1 MIEQHKMDAA
11 TNSPE
16 ISPRFLSQLGP
27 LLILTSIFFLN
38 FISRIILAP
47 LIPEIEIAFNL
58 THAGAG
64 ALFFFISLGTF
75 ISLTTSGFIS
85 SRLNHRRTIIV
96 SNTVLGLAMIGTAFC
111 KDIWS
116 LRLGLFTVGIAA
128 GVYLPSAFSILTGLI
143 GSQHWGKALAIH
155 DMAPN
160 LSFVAAPLIAEFIM
174 TRYSG
179 KIAFML
185 FGFSALIL
193 SPLFARFGRGGKFLG
208 EAPSF
213 LSFREFFTKSSFW
226 VMVFLFSMGVCSSL
240 GIYTMLPIY
249 LVTELDMDRNLANT
263 LVALSRISGLIMAFL
278 GGWAADRFGPKLTL
292 KIVLLVTGIM
302 TILLGITP
310 GRYAAVV
317 VFLQPSVAVC
327 FFPAGFAAMA
337 FIFPPKSR
345 SLAVSLIVPLAT
357 LAGGGIVP
365 IFIGL
370 IGDIGS
376 FALGIIISGGLITAA
391 AIFTDMLKFDFRQN

>member
-1 MIEQHKMDAA
+1 
-11 TNSPE
+11 
-16 ISPRFLSQLGP
+16 L
-27 LLILTSIFFLN
+27 
-38 FISRIILAP
+38 
-47 LIPEIEIAFNL
+47 
-58 THAGAG
+58 
-64 ALFFFISLGTF
+64 
-75 ISLTTSGFIS
+75 IS
-85 SRLNHRRTIIV
+85 SQN
-96 SNTVLGLAMIGTAFC
+96 
-111 KDIWS
+111 
-116 LRLGLFTVGIAA
+116 
-128 GVYLPSAFSILTGLI
+128 
-143 GSQHWGKALAIH
+143 WGKALAIH

-179 KIAFML
+179 KIAFIL

-193 SPLFARFGRGGKFLG
+193 SPLFARFGSGGKFLG

-310 GRYAAVV
+310 GRYATIV

-357 LAGGGIVP
+357 LVGGGIVP

-370 IGDIGS
+370 IGDVGS
-376 FALGIIISGGLITAA
+376 FALGISISGGLITAA
-391 AIFTDMLKFDFRQN
+391 AIFTGRLKFDFQQK